1 MFDIGYYLVCD
12 ILLHYPVASRKG
24 EGQKAGK
31 GPSQP
36 HQLRLSE
43 RPSSTPLTPE
53 EQQREAYTGLPKRH
67 GTFIHPLGS
76 GHSGN
81 KTQQSPS
88 EEEEEKGEDDDKSKD
103 SSGSIIIIIIN
114 NGS

>member
-1 MFDIGYYLVCD
+1 MQSGLDRGIKDALDKV
-12 ILLHYPVASRKG
+12 
-24 EGQKAGK
+24 
-31 GPSQP
+31 
-36 HQLRLSE
+36 E
-43 RPSSTPLTPE
+43 RQGIELPSSTPLKPE

-88 EEEEEKGEDDDKSKD
+88 EEEEEEEKGEDDDKSKD
-103 SSGSIIIIIIN
+103 SSGSIIIIN